1 MSALFISW
9 LLTHNMI
16 MQYFSS
22 IFLLILYSCSQ
33 VSPRKVDPVDYVTL
47 RAAMNQ
53 ARSSYLKGCVD
64 TYHSL
69 KIPKV
74 FTHCVDRAKAHE
86 DELMEIMKQN
96 P

>member
-1 MSALFISW
+1 
-9 LLTHNMI
+9 MI

>member
-1 MSALFISW
+1 MK
-9 LLTHNMI
+9 
-16 MQYFSS
+16 YFPCC
-22 IFLLILYSCSQ
+22 FLLILYSCSQ
-33 VSPRKVDPVDYVTL
+33 VSPRKFDSEDHVTIG
-47 RAAMNQ
+47 AAMNQ

-74 FTHCVDRAKAHE
+74 FTHCMDKAKEHE
-86 DELMEIMKQN
+86 EELMEIMNQK